1 MNRKLILS
9 AVFFSGLAM
18 SGSLYGQIKKLKTV
32 RAEIIREDR
41 DLEKAKYDIDMVM
54 ENSETA
60 NNAAAWGW
68 NGIVYGEIANLDDT
82 SALRIALDPDKTAAY
97 KSATSFLKFYSYS
110 EEQQE
115 QLDAKIYAQS
125 SLPNTIIN
133 NFNKGVMALSGTNRF
148 AEVKKYM
155 EAVEKMLPY
164 DVEQYAKT
172 RGITLEST
180 YYTIWN
186 AAYQDSLVNE
196 ELVYLE
202 KLAAAPTYMKA
213 EIFIRLSMIY
223 SDKKDYEKAL
233 DYLEKGKVKIPQKS
247 SDFLEQQ
254 INIELS
260 RNNHAKILA
269 SFTEAIANN
278 PDNASYYFSR
288 GVTYHQLKLNELET
302 QDAAYKN
309 GEKVAP
315 SKYSFK
321 QCLADY
327 SKAISL
333 DNSNFDALNNEAVAI
348 FDSANYMY
356 KQMTRVSSAEFDRYK
371 TSASGLYRLSMTKFE
386 VLKQSGFLKGEDY
399 INLLKDMKT
408 CAARTG
414 NTEERNKIDEQI
426 KAEKAKLEASS
437 GGVK

>member
-32 RAEIIREDR
+32 RAEVIREDR
-41 DLEKAKYDIDMVM
+41 DIEKAKYDIDLVM
-54 ENSETA
+54 ENSETKD
-60 NNAAAWGW
+60 NAAAWGW
-68 NGIVYGEIANLDDT
+68 NGIVYGEIANLED
-82 SALRIALDPDKTAAY
+82 SSSLKKSLDPDNSAAY

-115 QLDAKIYAQS
+115 QLDAKIYAQT

-133 NFNKGVMALSGTNRF
+133 NYNKGVLALSGANKF

-155 EAVEKMLPY
+155 EAVEKLLPY
-164 DVEQYAKT
+164 DVEQFAKT

-180 YYTIWN
+180 YYTIWT
-186 AAYQDSLVNE
+186 AAYMDTLVNE

-202 KLAAAPTYMKA
+202 KLAAVPTYMKA
-213 EIFIRLSMIY
+213 DIFIRLSMIY

-233 DYLEKGKVKIPQKS
+233 DYLEKGKVKIPQKA

-260 RNNHAKILA
+260 RNNHAVILA
-269 SFTEAIANN
+269 KFTEAIANN
-278 PDNASYYFSR
+278 PDNANYYFSR
-288 GVTYHQLKLNELET
+288 GVTYHQLKLNELEV
-302 QDAAYKN
+302 QEAAYKN
-309 GEKVAP
+309 GEKVTP

-321 QCLADY
+321 QCLTDY
-327 SKAISL
+327 AKAISL
-333 DNSNFDALNNEAVAI
+333 DNSNFDALNNEAVAV

-356 KQMTRVSSAEFDRYK
+356 KQMTRVASVDYDRYK
-371 TSASGLYRLSMTKFE
+371 TSASGLYRLALSKFE
-386 VLKQSGFLKGEDY
+386 LLKQSGYLKGEDY

-414 NTEERNKIDEQI
+414 NMEERNKLDELI
-426 KAEKAKLEASS
+426 KSEKAKLE

>member
-32 RAEIIREDR
+32 RAEVIREDR
-41 DLEKAKYDIDMVM
+41 DIEKAKYDIDLVM
-54 ENSETA
+54 ENSETKD
-60 NNAAAWGW
+60 NAAAWGW
-68 NGIVYGEIANLDDT
+68 NGIVYGEIANLED
-82 SALRIALDPDKTAAY
+82 SSSLKKSLDPDNSAAY

-115 QLDAKIYAQS
+115 QLDAKIYAQT

-133 NFNKGVMALSGTNRF
+133 NYNKGVLALSGANKF

-155 EAVEKMLPY
+155 EAVEKLLPY
-164 DVEQYAKT
+164 DVEQFAKT

-180 YYTIWN
+180 YYTIWT
-186 AAYQDSLVNE
+186 AAYMDTLVNE

-202 KLAAAPTYMKA
+202 KLAAVPTYMKA
-213 EIFIRLSMIY
+213 DIFIRLSMIY

-233 DYLEKGKVKIPQKS
+233 DYLEKGKLKIPQKA

-260 RNNHAKILA
+260 RNNHAVILA
-269 SFTEAIANN
+269 KFTEAIANN
-278 PDNASYYFSR
+278 PDNANYYFSR
-288 GVTYHQLKLNELET
+288 GVTYHQLKLNELEV
-302 QDAAYKN
+302 QEAAYKN

-321 QCLADY
+321 QCLTDY
-327 SKAISL
+327 AKAISL
-333 DNSNFDALNNEAVAI
+333 DNSSFDALNNEAVAV

-356 KQMTRVSSAEFDRYK
+356 KQMTRVASVDYDRYK
-371 TSASGLYRLSMTKFE
+371 TSASGLYRLALSKFE
-386 VLKQSGFLKGEDY
+386 LLKQSGYLKGEDY

-414 NTEERNKIDEQI
+414 NMEERNKLDELI
-426 KAEKAKLEASS
+426 KSEKAKLE

>member
-32 RAEIIREDR
+32 RAEVIREDR
-41 DLEKAKYDIDMVM
+41 DIEKAKYDIDLVM
-54 ENSETA
+54 ENSETKD
-60 NNAAAWGW
+60 NAAAWGW
-68 NGIVYGEIANLDDT
+68 NGIVYGEIANLED
-82 SALRIALDPDKTAAY
+82 SSSLKKSLDPDNSAAY

-115 QLDAKIYAQS
+115 QLDAKIYAQT

-133 NFNKGVMALSGTNRF
+133 NYNKGVLALSGANKF

-155 EAVEKMLPY
+155 EAVEKLLPY
-164 DVEQYAKT
+164 DVEQFAKT

-180 YYTIWN
+180 YYTIWT
-186 AAYQDSLVNE
+186 AAYMDTLVNE

-202 KLAAAPTYMKA
+202 KLAAVPTYMKA
-213 EIFIRLSMIY
+213 DIFIRLSMIY

-233 DYLEKGKVKIPQKS
+233 DYLEKGKVKIPQKA

-260 RNNHAKILA
+260 RNNHAVILA
-269 SFTEAIANN
+269 KFTEAIANN
-278 PDNASYYFSR
+278 PDNANYYFSR
-288 GVTYHQLKLNELET
+288 GVTYHQLKLNELEV
-302 QDAAYKN
+302 QEAAYKN

-321 QCLADY
+321 QCLTDY
-327 SKAISL
+327 AKAISL
-333 DNSNFDALNNEAVAI
+333 DNSNFDALNNEAVAV

-356 KQMTRVSSAEFDRYK
+356 KQMTRVASVDYDRYK
-371 TSASGLYRLSMTKFE
+371 TSASGLYRLALSKFE
-386 VLKQSGFLKGEDY
+386 LLKQSGYLKGEDY

-414 NTEERNKIDEQI
+414 NMEERNKLDELI
-426 KAEKAKLEASS
+426 KSEKAKLE

>member
-1 MNRKLILS
+1 
-9 AVFFSGLAM
+9 M

-32 RAEIIREDR
+32 RAEVIREDR

-54 ENSETA
+54 ENSETKD
-60 NNAAAWGW
+60 NAAAWGW

-97 KSATSFLKFYSYS
+97 KSALSFLKFYAYS

-115 QLDAKIYAQS
+115 QLDAKIYAQT

-133 NFNKGVMALSGTNRF
+133 NFNKGVLALSGPNKFT
-148 AEVKKYM
+148 EVKKYM
-155 EAVEKMLPY
+155 EAVEKLLPY
-164 DVEQYAKT
+164 DVEQFAKT

-180 YYTIWN
+180 YYTTWT
-186 AAYQDSLVNE
+186 AAYMDTLVNE

-202 KLAAAPTYMKA
+202 KLAAVPTYMKA
-213 EIFIRLSMIY
+213 DIFIRLSMIY
-223 SDKKDYEKAL
+223 NDKKEYERAL
-233 DYLEKGKVKIPQKS
+233 EYLEKGKVKIPQKA

-260 RNNHAKILA
+260 RNNHAVILA
-269 SFTEAIANN
+269 KFTEAIANN
-278 PDNASYYFSR
+278 PDNANYYFSR
-288 GVTYHQLKLNELET
+288 GVTYHQLKLNELEV
-302 QDAAYKN
+302 QEAAFKN
-309 GEKVAP
+309 GDKVAP

-348 FDSANYMY
+348 FDSANFMY
-356 KQMTRVSSAEFDRYK
+356 KQMTRVASVDYDRYK
-371 TSASGLYRLSMTKFE
+371 TSASGLYRLALSKFE
-386 VLKQSGFLKGEDY
+386 LLKQSGYLKNEDY

-414 NTEERNKIDEQI
+414 NMEERNKLDELI
-426 KAEKAKLEASS
+426 KSEKAKLDAA

>member
-32 RAEIIREDR
+32 RAEVIREDR
-41 DLEKAKYDIDMVM
+41 DIEKAKYDIDLVM
-54 ENSETA
+54 ENSETKD
-60 NNAAAWGW
+60 NAAAWGW
-68 NGIVYGEIANLDDT
+68 NGIVYGEIANLED
-82 SALRIALDPDKTAAY
+82 SSSLKKSLDPDNSAAY

-115 QLDAKIYAQS
+115 QLDAKIYAQT

-133 NFNKGVMALSGTNRF
+133 NYNKGVLALSGANKF

-155 EAVEKMLPY
+155 EAVEKLLPY
-164 DVEQYAKT
+164 DVEQFAKT

-180 YYTIWN
+180 YYTIWT
-186 AAYQDSLVNE
+186 AAYMDTLVNE

-202 KLAAAPTYMKA
+202 KLAAVPTYMKA
-213 EIFIRLSMIY
+213 DIFIRLSMIY

-233 DYLEKGKVKIPQKS
+233 DYLEKGKVKIPQKA

-260 RNNHAKILA
+260 RNNHAVILA
-269 SFTEAIANN
+269 KFTEAIANN
-278 PDNASYYFSR
+278 PDNANYYFSR
-288 GVTYHQLKLNELET
+288 GVTYHQLKLNELEV
-302 QDAAYKN
+302 QEVAYKN

-321 QCLADY
+321 QCLTDY
-327 SKAISL
+327 AKAISL
-333 DNSNFDALNNEAVAI
+333 DNSNFDALNNEAVAV

-356 KQMTRVSSAEFDRYK
+356 KQMTRVASVDYDRYK
-371 TSASGLYRLSMTKFE
+371 TSASGLYRLALSKFE
-386 VLKQSGFLKGEDY
+386 LLKQSGYLKGEDY

-414 NTEERNKIDEQI
+414 NMEERNKLDELI
-426 KAEKAKLEASS
+426 KSEKAKLE